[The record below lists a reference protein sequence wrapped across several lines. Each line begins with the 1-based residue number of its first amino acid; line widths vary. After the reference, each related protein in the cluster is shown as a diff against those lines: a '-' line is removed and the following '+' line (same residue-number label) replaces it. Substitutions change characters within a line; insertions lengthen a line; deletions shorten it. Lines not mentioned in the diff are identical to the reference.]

1 MQTKSNHVLPKL
13 KVQLCFRPT
22 QTVSDCLAPMG
33 FIGPAVSVKGAH
45 MIKEAMALDAGDSVD
60 VVAIVYG
67 SVAELRLHVSQLGTQ
82 LRREGGGR
90 EEGKWATITLN

>member
-1 MQTKSNHVLPKL
+1 
-13 KVQLCFRPT
+13 
-22 QTVSDCLAPMG
+22 
-33 FIGPAVSVKGAH
+33 

-67 SVAELRLHVSQLGTQ
+67 SVAELSLHVSQLGTQ

-90 EEGKWATITLN
+90 EQGKWETITELTGTYIYIYIHVHVQVNCTCAAEWE